1 MGSYFDPDHQG
12 GRGGCQQ
19 MPSPRHQ
26 AVPRFQDQ
34 VPSSSQGQIHGE
46 TSSPLHH
53 CASFHS
59 CSLKKN
65 PGPIGIQQQQQ
76 QHWNTSCIHR
86 RIANSVHSWGLV
98 TTSNSAPICFLCY
111 DIKAE
116 KYQIFWKFIES
127 CKGYS

>member
-46 TSSPLHH
+46 TSSSLHH

-59 CSLKKN
+59 RALKETIFKRITD
-65 PGPIGIQQQQQ
+65 P
-76 QHWNTSCIHR
+76 WEYELFHR

-98 TTSNSAPICFLCY
+98 TTSNSAPICFLC
-111 DIKAE
+111 
-116 KYQIFWKFIES
+116 
-127 CKGYS
+127 

>member
-59 CSLKKN
+59 RSSKESRTY
-65 PGPIGIQQQQQ
+65 G
-76 QHWNTSCIHR
+76 NTSCIHR

-116 KYQIFWKFIES
+116 KCQIFWKFIES